1 MGYWAVMRGVGLQHT
16 RGLHGY
22 PVNRWSTKR
31 TPIDPKLD
39 RRSTGAIPRPHAKP
53 RSIPRMFNTRSRRN
67 VKGDAGGDIGAPDC
81 KTDNGKDA
89 RIYETNTYANVMHM
103 MT

>member
-1 MGYWAVMRGVGLQHT
+1 MGFGPKWRGVGLQGE
-16 RGLHGY
+16 RGLCRY

-39 RRSTGAIPRPHAKP
+39 RRSTGVIPRPLDKP
-53 RSIPRMFNTRSRRN
+53 RSIPRRFNTRSRKK
-67 VKGDAGGDIGAPDC
+67 VKGDAGDIGAPDW
-81 KTDNGKDA
+81 KTDNGENA
-89 RIYETNTYANVMHM
+89 RIHETNTYANAMHM